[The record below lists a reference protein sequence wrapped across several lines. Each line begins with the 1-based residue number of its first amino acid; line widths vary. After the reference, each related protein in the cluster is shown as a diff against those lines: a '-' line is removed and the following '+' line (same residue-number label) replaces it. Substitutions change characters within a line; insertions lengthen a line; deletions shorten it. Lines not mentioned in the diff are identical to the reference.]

1 MPSAAL
7 ALLAAL
13 VAARADPIMTGPF
26 DATTVLNFPDCGLP
40 GPEPGTR
47 SPACVVNSTLPA
59 ALACASACLAS
70 AECTAYTWHAN
81 ATANGPWALA
91 CIFRTDGAWQ
101 PEYGAPYHAAGQK
114 TQPPVPLVW
123 PISNGFERLPVMW
136 FGANVSGLDNAATL
150 ALIAKHGIGVYGW
163 QQGTGALVPGQNLGD
178 GDAYLS
184 SAATHLSDYLD
195 TLPSQAGANRTL
207 VGVYRQIQVA
217 LRLFAAP
224 RAAAD
229 SPAAAAFWMRS
240 GGAAEGEVCVA
251 GQPWGTSDP
260 FFNFSVPA
268 AADYWV
274 EEVVGQAAAEAPAG
288 VRAVFFDESD
298 QNFCSFWS
306 VAQQNCGALPLASLA
321 PMQAASNAVLARTAS
336 ALNAAGVIPIFSMLN
351 RMAASGAGIPGGPPL
366 PCALPEDDTIAALAG
381 RTWARFYENFPFSY
395 WSEDPLGP
403 NQAAAFVANAL
414 LEGAAGVPLVLHSD
428 VTSCPAPARNITRPG
443 RLGGSIEAQLA
454 LFLIVQTPAT
464 VFSVSGNWYDADFC
478 WRQEY
483 DLVYGA
489 PLGPALRTGAYT
501 WTRNFTGA
509 NVAVDVRAGA
519 GAIDLL

>member
-1 MPSAAL
+1 
-7 ALLAAL
+7 
-13 VAARADPIMTGPF
+13 MTGPF
-26 DATTVLNFPDCGLP
+26 NATTVLNFPECGLP

-47 SPACVVNSTLPA
+47 SPACVVNGSLPA
-59 ALACASACLAS
+59 AGACATACLTS
-70 AECTAYTWHAN
+70 AECSAYTWHAN

-101 PEYGAPYHAAGQK
+101 PEYDAPYHASGQK

-150 ALIAKHGIGVYGW
+150 ALIARHSIGVYGW

-195 TLPSQAGANRTL
+195 ALPSQAGANRTL

-229 SPAAAAFWMRS
+229 SPAADAFWMRS
-240 GGAAEGEVCVA
+240 GGAADGGVCVA

-274 EEVVGQAAAEAPAG
+274 EEVVGQVAAEAPAG

-336 ALNAAGVIPIFSMLN
+336 ALNAAGIIPIFSMLN
-351 RMAASGAGIPGGPPL
+351 RMAASGAGIPGAPPP
-366 PCALPEDDTIAALAG
+366 PCALPQDDTVAALAG
-381 RTWARFYENFPFSY
+381 RTWGRFYENFPFSW
-395 WSEDPLGP
+395 WSQDPQGP
-403 NQAAAFVANAL
+403 HQAAAFVENAI
-414 LEGAAGVPLVLHSD
+414 LEGAAGVPQVLHSD
-428 VTSCPAPARNITRPG
+428 VTSCPAPTRNITRPG

-454 LFLIVQTPAT
+454 LFLIVQTPQS
-464 VFSVSGNWYDADFC
+464 VFSISGNWFDADFC

-483 DLVYGA
+483 DLAYGA
-489 PLGPALRTGAYT
+489 PLGPALRTSPFT

-509 NVAVDVRAGA
+509 NVAVDVMAGT
-519 GAIDLL
+519 GAIDLI